1 MLSFM
6 LFLTDN
12 PLDGALG
19 LIYFVCLLLLLLLLH
34 ELHAAKVLEVM
45 HKSVLPKDIKMP
57 AATLAFPQ
65 YTYQQMQWRGLIP
78 GTS

>member
-1 MLSFM
+1 MLLSM

-19 LIYFVCLLLLLLLLH
+19 LIYFVCLLLLLLHQLR
-34 ELHAAKVLEVM
+34 AALVLEVM

-57 AATLAFPQ
+57 TATLAYPQ
-65 YTYQQMQWRGLIP
+65 YTYQQMRWRGSIP